1 MTTLE
6 KILQEIEK
14 IEKISFSSYT
24 EPLIALS
31 DVKNMIKRH
40 LSENKCGNCS
50 RRKFYM
56 LGYQDNTKQNDWI
69 PCSERMPK
77 ANEKVDVTFREWMQ
91 YSKKYRYGTCNAVY
105 FPKYTV
111 KAEDVWTDYECDDC
125 VDYDE
130 KTDTVYAEEGWY
142 ETIEHWGDYSHCYIN
157 CEVIAWRTLPEPY
170 KPDQE
175 SSDAKR
181 HRDTE

>member
-69 PCSERMPK
+69 PCSVRMPDK
-77 ANEKVDVTFREWMQ
+77 PDE
-91 YSKKYRYGTCNAVY
+91 YYG
-105 FPKYTV
+105 
-111 KAEDVWTDYECDDC
+111 
-125 VDYDE
+125 
-130 KTDTVYAEEGWY
+130 EEGY
-142 ETIEHWGDYSHCYIN
+142 IVQTDDIIEPFSAYWDGEKFTDSEDRVVYD
-157 CEVIAWRTLPEPY
+157 VIAWCNLPKPY

-181 HRDTE
+181 QRNTEEFFTEYQEGK